1 MGKSSGTR
9 HLGRRGFLSAAG
21 GLAAAAALGEACR
34 LAGGQPDR
42 VSPTAMP
49 DTLPTLSPSTPTQ
62 STTTIAS
69 PTPAALVGKV
79 ALIRTADRAAGV
91 QRLLDLWGQNPVGGK
106 RVFLKPNFNSP
117 DASPG
122 STHPEIL
129 RTLIERLWTMGA
141 ALIRLGDRSGMGDTR
156 GVMRVLGIP
165 ALAAELGFEMEI
177 FDDLPAEDWIAQAV
191 PSGSHW
197 SRGFAI
203 ARPCLEADVV
213 VQTCNLKT
221 HRYGG
226 HFTLSLKNSVGMAA
240 KQIPGDG
247 HDYMTELHGSPHQRS
262 MIADLNAS
270 YTPGLIVLDGVEA
283 FREGGPAA
291 GTRAAS
297 QVMLAG
303 VDRVAVDAVGV
314 AILRDL
320 GTTAEV
326 SRGSVFAQEQ
336 IARAVELGL
345 GVSEPGQ
352 IEFLTDDP
360 AGRDYADRLRV
371 LLESQGT

>member
-9 HLGRRGFLSAAG
+9 RLGRRGFLSAAG
-21 GLAAAAALGEACR
+21 GLAAAAALGQACR
-34 LAGGQPDR
+34 VAGTQPDP
-42 VSPTAMP
+42 VSSTA
-49 DTLPTLSPSTPTQ
+49 TQESLPARSLSTPTQ
-62 STTTIAS
+62 STMAIAS
-69 PTPAALVGKV
+69 PTPASLVGKV
-79 ALIRTADRAAGV
+79 ALIRTDDRATGV

-106 RVFLKPNFNSP
+106 RVFLKPNLNSADP
-117 DASPG
+117 SPG
-122 STHPEIL
+122 STHLDVL
-129 RTLIERLWTMGA
+129 RALIERLWTMGA
-141 ALIRLGDRSGMGDTR
+141 ASIRLGDRSGMGDTR

-177 FDDLPAEDWIAQAV
+177 FDDLPADGWIAQAA

-203 ARPCLEADVV
+203 ARPCLEADVI

-247 HDYMTELHGSPHQRS
+247 HDYMTELHGSLHQRT
-262 MIADLNAS
+262 MIADLNACYS
-270 YTPGLIVLDGVEA
+270 PGLIVLDGVEA
-283 FREGGPAA
+283 FRDGGPAA

-297 QVMLAG
+297 QLMLAG

-326 SRGSVFAQEQ
+326 SRGRVFAQEQ

-352 IEFLTDDP
+352 IEFLTDDS
-360 AGRDYADRLRV
+360 AGRDYSDRLRV
-371 LLESQGT
+371 LLESPGT